1 MRKNGNK
8 LLHQAKKNKND
19 EFYTQLKDI
28 ENELQY
34 YTDYFKDKVIYC
46 NTDNPTTSNFYKY
59 FATNF
64 NKLGLKKI
72 IASCYFDNE
81 LNLFNQFSANK
92 SGGFY
97 YEYTGDP
104 NEPIIPSLKD
114 VIYFKDN
121 GDFRGPESIDIL
133 KKSDIVVTNPP
144 FSLFREHIAQ
154 IMDYGKEFLVIGNI
168 NAITYKEIFK
178 LIKDSKAWMGVN
190 MGRGISGFIVPNHYE
205 LYGTETSIDDA
216 GNRIISPNNALWL
229 TNLDHFYRH
238 KSIPLTE
245 YYYGNE
251 DKYPTYDNYD
261 AINVNKTK
269 DIPKDYTG
277 VVGVP
282 ITFLHKYNPDQFD
295 IIQFRKGNDNKDLS
309 IDGKN
314 PYFRV
319 LIKQK
324 TTY

>member
-1 MRKNGNK
+1 M
-8 LLHQAKKNKND
+8 LHQAKKNKND

-229 TNLDHFYRH
+229 TNLDHFYIY